1 MLPFGPVTATWV
13 GVKHVSD
20 RIMLIKLVI
29 GKSIVTVLPVYAP
42 QAGLDYGVKDKLLK
56 SAMDTEKN

>member
-1 MLPFGPVTATWV
+1 MATWF

-42 QAGLDYGVKDKLLK
+42 QAGLDYGVKDKFY
-56 SAMDTEKN
+56 